1 MALEI
6 SGKIVDVVKR
16 EIYNGK
22 LIIEGGIIKDVLTS
36 NEEYPDFIL
45 PGFIDSHIH
54 IESSML
60 VPSEFARLAVKF
72 GTVATVSDPHEI
84 ANVLGLWGIEFMINN
99 GNSIPLKFFW
109 GASSC
114 VPATDFETTGATLNA
129 DDIRILFEKYQLRYL
144 SEMMNYPGVIYNDEK
159 VYEKLNVAKSFK
171 LPIDG
176 HSPGLRGENLK
187 KYISAGI
194 STDHE
199 CFSLNEALEKLN
211 LGMKILIREGSAAKN
226 YEELKSLIKTHPES
240 VMFCADD
247 LHPDDLLQGHINLL
261 IKRALNDGFDLFDV
275 LRCCSYNP
283 VKHYN
288 LNVGLLQKG
297 DPADFIT
304 VRDLNNLEVITTYI
318 DGVCVY
324 KNPIVS
330 MPKVK
335 VELVNKFYAEYKT
348 PDDFVLPANSNLI
361 RVIEAIDGE
370 LITNETIEIATIASD
385 TVISDPSRDILK
397 LTVVNRYL
405 DTKPAIAFIK
415 NFGIKNGAIASSVAH
430 DSHNII
436 AVGTSDHYLASA
448 VNLIIEYKGGLCFYS
463 DNEKEI
469 LPLPIAGIMT
479 DEEAHKIAAKYHRLN
494 ELAHKAGCHLR
505 APFMTLS
512 FMSLLVIPKLKLS
525 DRGLFD
531 GETLKFVSV
540 FI

>member
-22 LIIEGGIIKDVLTS
+22 LIVEDGVIKDVLTS
-36 NEEYPDFIL
+36 GNEYQNFIL

-60 VPSEFARLAVKF
+60 APSEFANLAVKF

-84 ANVLGLWGIEFMINN
+84 ANVLGLQGVEFMINN
-99 GNSIPLKFFW
+99 GNSTPFKFFW
-109 GASSC
+109 GAPSC
-114 VPATDFETTGATLNA
+114 VPATDFETAGATLNA
-129 DDIRILFEKYQLRYL
+129 DDIKILFERHNLRYL

-159 VYEKLNVAKSFK
+159 VYKKLNVAKSFN

-199 CFSLNEALEKLN
+199 CISLDEALEKLN

-226 YEELKSLIKTHPES
+226 YESLKSLIKTNPES
-240 VMFCADD
+240 VMFCQDD
-247 LHPDDLLQGHINLL
+247 KHPDDLLDGHINLL
-261 IKRALNDGFDLFDV
+261 VKRALKDGFNLFDV

-283 VKHYN
+283 IKHYH

-297 DPADFIT
+297 DPADFII
-304 VRDLNNLEVITTYI
+304 VRDLDNFEVIATYI
-318 DGVCVY
+318 DGICVY
-324 KNPIVS
+324 NKPVVN

-335 VELVNKFYAEYKT
+335 VEPVNNFYTEYKT
-348 PDDFVLPANSNLI
+348 TDDFVLPANSNLI
-361 RVIEAIDGE
+361 RVIETIDGE
-370 LITNETIEIATIASD
+370 LITNEIIETPTIVSD
-385 TVISDPSRDILK
+385 FAISDPTRDILK
-397 LTVVNRYL
+397 LAVVNRYS
-405 DTKPAIAFIK
+405 DSKPAVAFIK
-415 NFGIKNGAIASSVAH
+415 NFGLKNGAIASSVAH

-436 AVGTSDHYLASA
+436 AVGTTDYHLTNA
-448 VNLIIEYKGGLCFYS
+448 VNLIIRHKGGMCFYS

-479 DEEAHKIAAKYHRLN
+479 ADDAHKVAKKYNRLN
-494 ELAHKAGCHLR
+494 ELAYKAGCKLR

-512 FMSLLVIPKLKLS
+512 FMALLVIPKLKLS
-525 DRGLFD
+525 DKGLFN
-531 GETLKFVSV
+531 GETFKFVSV